1 MAEQQKIEV
10 EDLIRAYNNNLG
22 ELDKL
27 KKMIDKMAM
36 NEARHTVEI
45 AERDVV
51 IDNLTNVS
59 TNQQTSRSRITD
71 ANFAAES
78 ARLAKSQ
85 ILQQSG
91 MNMISQASRTMQNV
105 LILFQ

>member
-1 MAEQQKIEV
+1 MTEQQKIEV
-10 EDLIRAYNNNLG
+10 EDLINAYNNNLA

-51 IDNLTNVS
+51 IDNLRAMITQAGVTDSELNVS
-59 TNQQTSRSRITD
+59 
-71 ANFAAES
+71 EEE
-78 ARLAKSQ
+78 
-85 ILQQSG
+85 
-91 MNMISQASRTMQNV
+91 
-105 LILFQ
+105 

>member
-51 IDNLTNVS
+51 IDNLRAMLSQAGVSAEAELNVS
-59 TNQQTSRSRITD
+59 
-71 ANFAAES
+71 EEE
-78 ARLAKSQ
+78 
-85 ILQQSG
+85 
-91 MNMISQASRTMQNV
+91 
-105 LILFQ
+105 

>member
-1 MAEQQKIEV
+1 MTEQQKIEV
-10 EDLIRAYNNNLG
+10 EDLINAYNNNLA

-51 IDNLTNVS
+51 IANLRAMITQAGATDSELNVS
-59 TNQQTSRSRITD
+59 
-71 ANFAAES
+71 EEE
-78 ARLAKSQ
+78 
-85 ILQQSG
+85 
-91 MNMISQASRTMQNV
+91 
-105 LILFQ
+105 

>member
-1 MAEQQKIEV
+1 MTEQQKIEV
-10 EDLIRAYNNNLG
+10 EDLINAYNNNIA

-51 IDNLTNVS
+51 IDNLRAMITQAGATDSELNVS
-59 TNQQTSRSRITD
+59 
-71 ANFAAES
+71 EEE
-78 ARLAKSQ
+78 
-85 ILQQSG
+85 
-91 MNMISQASRTMQNV
+91 
-105 LILFQ
+105 

>member
-1 MAEQQKIEV
+1 MTEQQKIEV
-10 EDLIRAYNNNLG
+10 EDLINAYNNNLA

-51 IDNLTNVS
+51 IDNLRAIITQAGATDSELNVS
-59 TNQQTSRSRITD
+59 
-71 ANFAAES
+71 EEE
-78 ARLAKSQ
+78 
-85 ILQQSG
+85 
-91 MNMISQASRTMQNV
+91 
-105 LILFQ
+105 

>member
-1 MAEQQKIEV
+1 MEEQQKIEV

-36 NEARHTVEI
+36 NEAKHTVEI

-51 IDNLTNVS
+51 IDNLRAMLSQAEVSQEAELNVS
-59 TNQQTSRSRITD
+59 
-71 ANFAAES
+71 EEE
-78 ARLAKSQ
+78 
-85 ILQQSG
+85 
-91 MNMISQASRTMQNV
+91 
-105 LILFQ
+105 

>member
-1 MAEQQKIEV
+1 MTEQQEVKV
-10 EDLIRAYNNNLG
+10 EDLINAYNNNLA

-51 IDNLTNVS
+51 IDNLRAMITQAGATDSELNVS
-59 TNQQTSRSRITD
+59 
-71 ANFAAES
+71 EEE
-78 ARLAKSQ
+78 
-85 ILQQSG
+85 
-91 MNMISQASRTMQNV
+91 
-105 LILFQ
+105 

>member
-10 EDLIRAYNNNLG
+10 EDLVKAFNNQVS
-22 ELDKL
+22 EIAKL

-51 IDNLTNVS
+51 IDNLK
-59 TNQQTSRSRITD
+59 
-71 ANFAAES
+71 A
-78 ARLAKSQ
+78 L
-85 ILQQSG
+85 LQQS
-91 MNMISQASRTMQNV
+91 SVHTHEDLSV
-105 LILFQ
+105 SEEE

>member
-10 EDLIRAYNNNLG
+10 EDLVKAFNNQVS
-22 ELDKL
+22 EIDKL

-51 IDNLTNVS
+51 IDNL
-59 TNQQTSRSRITD
+59 R
-71 ANFAAES
+71 A
-78 ARLAKSQ
+78 
-85 ILQQSG
+85 ILQNSG
-91 MNMISQASRTMQNV
+91 TQPVSSSTSEEE
-105 LILFQ
+105 